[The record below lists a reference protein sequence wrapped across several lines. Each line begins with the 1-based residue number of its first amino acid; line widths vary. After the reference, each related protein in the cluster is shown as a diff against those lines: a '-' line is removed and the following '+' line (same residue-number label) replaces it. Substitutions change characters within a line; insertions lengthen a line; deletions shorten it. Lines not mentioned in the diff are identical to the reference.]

1 MRDTLKSRCKVIGW
15 ALYDSICC
23 MLFFTW
29 GCLPSPF
36 ESIEA
41 EAESVLAILNSTD
54 SLQVMKE
61 GAEDSLYG

>member
-1 MRDTLKSRCKVIGW
+1 
-15 ALYDSICC
+15 

-29 GCLPSPF
+29 DFLPSPY

-41 EAESVLAILNSTD
+41 EAESVLAILNGTD